1 MTEYELSDLMLSN
14 TSVMYMDG
22 AAFMT
27 LLSAYIV
34 IVHLVGRT
42 LTKFQ
47 LFFINATFIGLALSS
62 VFGWLVLSSRGDALL
77 AELAR
82 INSASPLLVQAEKIG
97 STGVLVYFSFRSLVL
112 VGALI
117 YMWQVRRSGAPDND
131 T

>member
-1 MTEYELSDLMLSN
+1 MTEYELSDLLLSN
-14 TSVMYMDG
+14 SSLMYMDG

-47 LFFINATFIGLALSS
+47 LTFINFTFIGLAMSS
-62 VFGWLVLSSRGDALL
+62 VFGWLVLSNRGDAVL
-77 AELAR
+77 AELAK
-82 INSASPLLVQAEKIG
+82 INNASPFLVQGEEVG
-97 STGVLVYFSFRSLVL
+97 SVGLLVYFGFRSLVI

-117 YMWQVRRSGAPDND
+117 YMWQVRRSGVP
-131 T
+131 